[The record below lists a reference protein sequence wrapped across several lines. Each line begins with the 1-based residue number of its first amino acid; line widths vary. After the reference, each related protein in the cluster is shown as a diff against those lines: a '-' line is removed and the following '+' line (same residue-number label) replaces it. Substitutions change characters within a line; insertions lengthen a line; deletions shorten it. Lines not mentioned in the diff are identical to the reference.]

1 MKRKQFAKGMNQ
13 IAQEGAIQIF
23 FLPNG
28 GMEKVIVGVVGV
40 LQFDELKFRMQSE
53 YGVEYLKQDIPHEY
67 IRRVNLPEFNAN
79 DYNLAGDTRW
89 VKDVR
94 GNDLLIFNGQWSLQW
109 ALDKNEG
116 LELTEFSQ
124 DIEEA

>member
-23 FLPNG
+23 FLPGG

-40 LQFDELKFRMQSE
+40 LQFDVLKFRMQSE

-67 IRRVNLPEFNAN
+67 IRRVNLPDFNAN
-79 DYNLAGDTRW
+79 NYNLAGDTRW

-94 GNDLLIFNGQWSLQW
+94 GNDLLIFNGLWSLQW
-109 ALDKNEG
+109 AQEKNEG